1 MMVETAVRELQR
13 GGIVIVTDSA
23 DRENEGDLIMAAEDA
38 TPERIA
44 FLLQHT
50 SGVICASLAAERL
63 EALELPLMV
72 ANNGERQGTAFTVTV
87 DSARG
92 ISTGISAADRALTL
106 ATLGDPAATA
116 GDFVRP
122 GHVFPLQAREGGVLR
137 RAGHTEAALD
147 LARMAGK
154 RAGVLSEVVSED
166 RARMASARELE
177 QLAARHGLPLISIA
191 ELVRHRFARETL
203 VDAVAAATIPTRYGD
218 FTAHAFRSRI
228 DGTEHL
234 AFVRGRLEGAGPVL
248 VRVHSECLTGDV
260 FGSQRCDCGAQLD
273 DALRLVAQEGAGAIV
288 YLRGHEGRGIG
299 VGHKLRAYE
308 LQERGR
314 DTVDANLDL
323 GLPVDARDYGIG
335 AQILAQLGIRQ
346 MRLLTNNP
354 AKYEGLG
361 GYGLEIV
368 ERVPLP
374 PRVTRHNVAYLEA
387 KRLRLGHRLELGD
400 AQAR

>member
-1 MMVETAVRELQR
+1 M
-13 GGIVIVTDSA
+13 TDSA

-44 FLLQHT
+44 FFLQHT
-50 SGVICASLAAERL
+50 SGVICASLPAERL

-72 ANNGERQGTAFTVTV
+72 ANNGERQRTAFTVTV
-87 DSARG
+87 DAAHG

-106 ATLGDPAATA
+106 ATLADPAATA

-166 RARMASARELE
+166 RARMASASELE

-191 ELVRHRFARETL
+191 ELVRFRFARETL

-218 FTAHAFRSRI
+218 FTAHAFRSRL

-234 AFVRGRLEGAGPVL
+234 AFVRGRLEGAGAVL

-273 DALRLVAQEGAGAIV
+273 DALRLVAQEAPERSCTCADTKAGGSASAQAA
-288 YLRGHEGRGIG
+288 R
-299 VGHKLRAYE
+299 LRAPGTRATRSTPTSIRAAGGRAR
-308 LQERGR
+308 LRHRRPDPGAARDPAAAADDQQPRQVRRARGLR
-314 DTVDANLDL
+314 PGDRRTGAVAAAGHPSQR
-323 GLPVDARDYGIG
+323 GLPRG
-335 AQILAQLGIRQ
+335 
-346 MRLLTNNP
+346 
-354 AKYEGLG
+354 
-361 GYGLEIV
+361 
-368 ERVPLP
+368 
-374 PRVTRHNVAYLEA
+374 EA
-387 KRLRLGHRLELGD
+387 APVGHRLELGD